1 MVLLL
6 DYGSIIVEVMLIS
19 SITDTK
25 QMRSAIIVVEDNGED
40 CVGHHS
46 KKDGKRQDPGL

>member
-19 SITDTK
+19 SIADTK
-25 QMRSAIIVVEDNGED
+25 QMRSAIIVVEDSGED

-46 KKDGKRQDPGL
+46 KKYGKWQDPGL

>member
-6 DYGSIIVEVMLIS
+6 DYSSIIVEVMLILL
-19 SITDTK
+19 ITDTK